1 MVIATKRLIT
11 AVLPA
16 FLVFACASTETVQ
29 PFAAEGPVWPAAPR
43 QARIAFVGE
52 FSNVADLGIRP
63 SLWGRFVGLIVGSAD
78 HRMVRPMSVVA
89 LSDHQLIFVADPD
102 AGCVHRYDL
111 ERRRYHCL
119 TSVDESSALRPVGLT
134 IVDDEWLIVSEPG
147 QGRLYRAHVESDSLE
162 IFHVS
167 ADLDQPTGVSW
178 SQSAERLYVTD
189 TGQQAVL
196 EFDRAGNIKR
206 RIGSHGV
213 APGQFNFPTFVW
225 ADLDGELLVTDS
237 LNFRLQRFGRDG
249 QFLHAFGKSG
259 DRPGDFSRPKGVA
272 ADESGRVYVV
282 DALMHVMQ
290 VFDRDGRLLLS
301 VGAQG
306 HGKGEFWL
314 PNGIFVTHDDMI
326 FVADSYNKRVQVFRY
341 VGPAI

>member
-1 MVIATKRLIT
+1 VVIGTKRLI
-11 AVLPA
+11 AAMLPA
-16 FLVFACASTETVQ
+16 LFIFACTSTAPVQ

-52 FSNVADLGIRP
+52 FSDDADLGIRP
-63 SLWGRFVGLIVGSAD
+63 SLWGRFVSALAGSD
-78 HRMVRPMSVVA
+78 DNRMVRPMSVVA

-119 TSVDESSALRPVGLT
+119 TAVDESSVLRPIGLA
-134 IVDDEWLIVSEPG
+134 IVDEEWLIVSDPG
-147 QGRLYRAHVESDSLE
+147 RGALYRGGIDEDSLE
-162 IFHVS
+162 IFYAS
-167 ADLDQPTGVSW
+167 ANLEQPTGVSW

-189 TGQQAVL
+189 TAQQVVL
-196 EFDRAGNIKR
+196 EFDREGNLKR
-206 RIGSHGV
+206 TIGSHGA

-225 ADLDGELLVTDS
+225 ADADGELLVTDS

-249 QFLHAFGKSG
+249 QFLHTFGESG

-272 ADESGRVYVV
+272 ADESGHIYVI

-301 VGAQG
+301 VGMQG

-314 PNGIFVTHDDMI
+314 PNGIFVTRDNMI

-341 VGPAI
+341 VGPAS

>member
-1 MVIATKRLIT
+1 MVIATKRLI
-11 AVLPA
+11 AALLPA

-43 QARIAFVGE
+43 QARIAFMGE
-52 FSNVADLGIRP
+52 FSDVADLGIRP
-63 SLWGRFVGLIVGSAD
+63 SLWGRFVSLMAGSPD
-78 HRMVRPMSVVA
+78 NRMVRPMSVVA
-89 LSDHQLIFVADPD
+89 TDNLQMIFVADPD
-102 AGCVHRYDL
+102 ANCVHRYDL

-119 TSVDESSALRPVGLT
+119 TSVDESSVLRPIGLA

-147 QGRLYRAHVESDSLE
+147 EGRLYRAHVEGDGLE
-162 IFHVS
+162 VFYAS
-167 ADLDQPTGVSW
+167 ANLDQPTGVSW

-196 EFDRAGNIKR
+196 EFDRDGNLKR
-206 RIGSHGV
+206 RIGGHGV

-225 ADLDGELLVTDS
+225 ADVDGQLLVTDS

-249 QFLHAFGKSG
+249 QFLHAFGEGG

-272 ADESGRVYVV
+272 ADDSGHIYVV
-282 DALMHVMQ
+282 DALMHVVQ

-301 VGAQG
+301 VGTQG
-306 HGKGEFWL
+306 QGKGEFWL
-314 PNGIFVTHDDMI
+314 PNGIFVTDDDMI

-341 VGPAI
+341 VGPGS